1 MSGPEYECGRC
12 SKSYSREEYGNDAFC
27 SVCGIHLS
35 RKSLSPSPFKVDGLF
50 MEFVR
55 LEGFTPGEGVCYDN
69 VPLWITARK
78 RAYAKYQEKFAVPKL
93 LVGENWRIDFKDFLY
108 FKNNQSWSTFTR
120 VGLDALKE
128 PEQLKRLL
136 IYLQDESIRIE
147 KRFQDA
153 LQGEKRLHGVTQ
165 NILTGLLHTF
175 HPDKYGAWNNRTDDA
190 LQRIKRNPIKTTS
203 VGKNYAAVNEALA
216 KLAKDLDTD
225 LTTID
230 AFMWYISK
238 D

>member
-1 MSGPEYECGRC
+1 MTGPEYYCARCG
-12 SKSYSREEYGNDAFC
+12 KSNSRDEYVKYPFC

-35 RKSLSPSPFKVDGLF
+35 RKSLSPAPFKVNGLF
-50 MEFVR
+50 KEFMQ

-69 VPLWITARK
+69 VPLWIAARK
-78 RAYAKYQEKFAVPKL
+78 RAYAKYREKFAVTKL
-93 LVGENWRIDFKDFLY
+93 LTGENWRIDFKDFLY

-128 PEQLKRLL
+128 SEQLRKLL
-136 IYLQDESIRIE
+136 INLQDESIRVE
-147 KRFQDA
+147 KRVQDA
-153 LQGEKRLHGVTQ
+153 LQGEKHVNGITQ

-190 LQRIKRNPIKTTS
+190 LQRIKRNPIKTS
-203 VGKNYAAVNEALA
+203 SLGKNYIAINEALA
-216 KLAKDLDTD
+216 RLAKDLDTD

-230 AFMWYISK
+230 GFMWYISK
-238 D
+238 N